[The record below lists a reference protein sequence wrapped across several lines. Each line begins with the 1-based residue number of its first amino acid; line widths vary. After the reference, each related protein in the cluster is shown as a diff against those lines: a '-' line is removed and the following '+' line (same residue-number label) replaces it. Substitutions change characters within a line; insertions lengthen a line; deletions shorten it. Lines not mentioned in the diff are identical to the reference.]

1 MRLVE
6 SHIIKKN
13 NHLWKE
19 CDRICFLSKN
29 LYNQALYRVNGYYEE
44 TGEYKNYNAIVKE
57 LAKEKQVD
65 YIAIN
70 TKVSQQTLMLLDKN
84 FRSYFEALKS
94 YKKDKSK
101 FTGVPKKPRYKHKVK
116 GRFNAEFTIQT
127 ISKKELKYGIIKLA
141 STQIRI
147 PTSKIVR
154 HARIVPL
161 KNGYYKIELIYLQKE
176 PNLINNKRYVGVD
189 IGLNNLATVVSNN
202 DLKPFIINGR
212 PLKSINQY
220 YNKKLSKLKSE
231 LPFYINNNGEKG
243 QRKTSNRIESL
254 THKRNC
260 KVNDYMHKESRK
272 LVDILKQHNISKVV
286 IGKNNQWKT
295 EINIGKKN
303 NQKFVSIPHSRFI
316 NMVIYKLRLEGIDAV
331 CREESYTSKCSFL
344 DKEEIKKHETYLGK
358 RIKRGLFKT
367 SKGFIWNA
375 DCNGAS
381 NILKKEI
388 PNAFANGIEGVV
400 VRPIRI
406 KSYIKPSSNVLL

>member
-13 NHLWKE
+13 NYLWKE

-29 LYNQALYRVNGYYEE
+29 LYNQALYRVNRHYER
-44 TGEYKNYNAIVKE
+44 TGLYKNYNEITKE
-57 LAKEKQVD
+57 LAKEKQFD

-70 TKVSQQTLMLLDKN
+70 TKISQQTLRLLDRN
-84 FRSYFEALKS
+84 FRSYFNALKS
-94 YKKDKSK
+94 YRKDPSK
-101 FTGVPKKPRYKHKVK
+101 FKGEPQIPHYKHKTK

-127 ISKKELKYGIIKLA
+127 ISSKELKYGILKLS
-141 STQIRI
+141 STAIRI
-147 PTSKIVR
+147 KTDREVQ

-161 KNGYYKIELIYLQKE
+161 KNGYYKIEIIYLKKE
-176 PNLINNKRYVGVD
+176 AKLIKNKKYVGID
-189 IGLNNLATVVSNN
+189 TGLNNLATVVSNCE
-202 DLKPFIINGR
+202 LKPFIINGR

-220 YNKKLSKLKSE
+220 YNKKLAKLKSE
-231 LPFYINNNGEKG
+231 LPFYTNKKGENV
-243 QRKTSNRIESL
+243 QRKSSKKIESL

-272 LVDILKQHNISKVV
+272 LVNILKQHDISKSV
-286 IGKNNQWKT
+286 IGKNDQWKN

-303 NQKFVSIPHSRFI
+303 NQKFVSIPHARFI
-316 NMVIYKLRLEGIDAV
+316 NMMIYKQRLDGIDSV

-344 DKEEIKKHETYLGK
+344 DNEKIKKHETYLGR
-358 RIKRGLFKT
+358 RIRRGLFKD
-367 SKGFIWNA
+367 SKGYKWNA

-400 VRPIRI
+400 VHPIRI
-406 KSYIKPSSNVLL
+406 KSYIKPSSNILL